1 MKSHLHNQII
11 LSIVIPTFN
20 RHSSLLSSIKLIL
33 PQLNKKCELII
44 FDNHSNPSVS
54 ESLKK
59 TFKSKLQFYRVIKNI
74 SNVGGSENILRSIEG
89 ASGSYIWVLSDD
101 DPPKK
106 NAISI
111 ILNELKK
118 NKDVRLVNFYKK
130 NYCHDRRV
138 HDRHTYGSLNYLES
152 TNSLGELIFISNL
165 IFKRSEAIKHLYEA
179 YFWQSCSMP
188 QLILSIFMLRNSGHA
203 ILSKSQIVSEPEVD
217 KKDASILPVAQG
229 LISLFF
235 IKWTHEEFLIL
246 RKKRLWF
253 GPLTIMNQLLFLA
266 NSSNEHKTLAV
277 RYASNIFYSTKFK
290 PFNLV
295 NRFAILLFGSLL
307 RFNFFVK
314 FLTLL
319 SKGRKNNVDY
329 DR

>member
-1 MKSHLHNQII
+1 
-11 LSIVIPTFN
+11 
-20 RHSSLLSSIKLIL
+20 
-33 PQLNKKCELII
+33 
-44 FDNHSNPSVS
+44 
-54 ESLKK
+54 
-59 TFKSKLQFYRVIKNI
+59 
-74 SNVGGSENILRSIEG
+74 
-89 ASGSYIWVLSDD
+89 
-101 DPPKK
+101 
-106 NAISI
+106 
-111 ILNELKK
+111 
-118 NKDVRLVNFYKK
+118 
-130 NYCHDRRV
+130 
-138 HDRHTYGSLNYLES
+138 
-152 TNSLGELIFISNL
+152 
-165 IFKRSEAIKHLYEA
+165 
-179 YFWQSCSMP
+179 
-188 QLILSIFMLRNSGHA
+188 MLRNSGHA